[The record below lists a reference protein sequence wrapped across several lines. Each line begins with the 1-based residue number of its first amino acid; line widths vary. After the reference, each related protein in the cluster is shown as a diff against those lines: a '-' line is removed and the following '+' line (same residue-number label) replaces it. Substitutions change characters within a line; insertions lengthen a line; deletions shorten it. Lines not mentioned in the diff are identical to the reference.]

1 MPRRFFILLRERDM
15 SDRRVEVKLQDGTL
29 IRHKVAG
36 YEGRI
41 EGTTEIKSCFTA
53 RGELSVN
60 PTSKQLFQY
69 RVVVKGE
76 SLRRIAPLED
86 LEILDGVVEVIC
98 PCCHCFFQSRPGLA
112 DKPRGRCQCGGW
124 ICPTC
129 LACQD
134 MNDEPAKSRPSP
146 CLKQRK
152 RVATRLAMQKKA
164 RADSRVGSN

>member
-1 MPRRFFILLRERDM
+1 M
-15 SDRRVEVKLQDGTL
+15 SERRVEVELQDGTL

-41 EGTTEIKSCFTA
+41 EGTTEIQSCFTV
-53 RGELSVN
+53 RGESLVN

-69 RVVVKGE
+69 RIVVEGE
-76 SLRRIAPLED
+76 SLRRIAPAED
-86 LEILDGVVEVIC
+86 LEILEGVVEVIC
-98 PCCHCFFQSRPGLA
+98 PCCHRSFQSKPGLA

-134 MNDEPAKSRPSP
+134 MNDQDAKSRPSP

-152 RVATRLAMQKKA
+152 RLAAKLAMQKKA
-164 RADSRVGSN
+164 RAGSRVG